1 MEMKIEGLVECQDAL
16 KKFILDTPVAAK
28 TGLRKAANEMRK
40 TARRRTPD
48 SGVQHKA
55 KLKKKYGVK
64 IIDEGLNMKAMVY
77 NSAPHFH
84 LVEQGHVLIIR
95 GKNCGFVE
103 GKHFFEQTVDEY
115 EDKFPKII
123 EEMVEKEVEEWER

>member
-1 MEMKIEGLVECQDAL
+1 MELKIEGLVDCEEAL
-16 KKFILDTPVAAK
+16 EKFILKMPVTAK
-28 TGLRKAANEMRK
+28 EGLRKAANAVRK
-40 TARRRTPD
+40 DARANTPD
-48 SGVQHKA
+48 SGVQHKS

-84 LVEQGHVLIIR
+84 LVEQGHVLIIN

-103 GKHFFEQTVDEY
+103 GKHFFEQTVDRY
-115 EDKFPKII
+115 EDKFPEII
-123 EEMVEKEVEEWER
+123 KEMVERNINNF